1 MEEKKVNKSQAI
13 IEILDSGALKITGNF
28 KLKDIK
34 RDTEISPG
42 EALLCLCGR
51 SANKPYCDDSHKK

>member
-1 MEEKKVNKSQAI
+1 MEEKKENKSQAI

-28 KLKDIK
+28 KLKDMK

-51 SANKPYCDDSHKK
+51 SEHKPYCDDSHKK